1 LFAGL
6 FFLGCY
12 NVFPALHQMSHT
24 VVVGASGAIFALV
37 AAVAMRHPDEA
48 IYLNFFVRVVPLKM
62 KWFALAALA
71 INIMNLANGQNVG
84 GIVCHLGGMLFG
96 VAYGY
101 EERHGIDI
109 TRWFNRMCD
118 ALADAL
124 KPRPK
129 MKATRGGKA
138 HVPNDRAADHD
149 YNQRQHV
156 QQQRIDAILDKISKG
171 GYDALSAE
179 EKAMLFDASQR
190 RK

>member
-1 LFAGL
+1 MKNDRFST
-6 FFLGCY
+6 FLAQVPKERRHFGEK
-12 NVFPALHQMSHT
+12 VSQSGHQPISLDFPLPL
-24 VVVGASGAIFALV
+24 ILNRN
-37 AAVAMRHPDEA
+37 AVYPQFQCSRRDFR
-48 IYLNFFVRVVPLKM
+48 LD
-62 KWFALAALA
+62 
-71 INIMNLANGQNVG
+71 
-84 GIVCHLGGMLFG
+84 
-96 VAYGY
+96 
-101 EERHGIDI
+101 DI

-149 YNQRQHV
+149 YNQRQHA

-190 RK
+190 RKM